1 MGGVNPYISKVQ
13 VELPTRPFK
22 VTFVVEETGESREI
36 VVEPDKI
43 PYGRTGLPGALLDLA
58 EGAGIEIEHACG
70 GVCACATC
78 HVYVASGLTSCQP
91 ANADEEDQLDTARA
105 VTTESRLSCQ
115 CVPNGTEDVSVV
127 VPAWNKN
134 LVKEGH

>member
-1 MGGVNPYISKVQ
+1 MGGVNPYTTKID
-13 VELPTRPFK
+13 PDRPDRPFV
-22 VTFVVEETGESREI
+22 VTFVLEETGRTTTFT
-36 VVEPDKI
+36 VDPAAL
-43 PYGRTGLPGALLDLA
+43 PYGRTGLDGSLLDLA

-78 HVYVASGLTSCQP
+78 HVYVTAGLASCHP
-91 ANADEEDQLDTARA
+91 ATADEEDMLDTARA

-115 CVPNGTEDVSVV
+115 CVPNGKVPLTVV
-127 VPAWNKN
+127 IPAWNKN